1 MPEKVRDKRERDIRI
16 HDSDAKASS
25 VDEMANWL
33 LSVLSNG
40 NIGAYAADVVRRAD
54 TAPAATA

>member
-1 MPEKVRDKRERDIRI
+1 MKEVKEDNRFDDIRI
-16 HDSDAKASS
+16 RECDVKASS

-54 TAPAATA
+54 AAPAATA